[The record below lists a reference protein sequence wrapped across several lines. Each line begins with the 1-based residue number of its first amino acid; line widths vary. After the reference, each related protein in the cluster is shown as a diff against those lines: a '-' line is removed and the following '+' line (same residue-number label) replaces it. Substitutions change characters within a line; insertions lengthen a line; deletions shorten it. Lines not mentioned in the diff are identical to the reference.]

1 MFWPA
6 SGAAA
11 GILIVIGR
19 RALPAVVIGGVIGT
33 VGADRMSNRSLVTRL
48 PNGSW
53 NASEAVLAAWLRERW
68 FARPFAFVDLRRIA
82 GFLAA
87 ASAGARSFFH
97 LRQRREELRC

>member
-11 GILIVIGR
+11 GILIVLGR

-48 PNGSW
+48 PNGFW
-53 NASEAVLAAWLRERW
+53 NAGAAAWLRERW
-68 FARPFAFVDLRRIA
+68 FARPFAFVHLRRIA

-87 ASAGARSFFH
+87 ERDFPC
-97 LRQRREELRC
+97 E